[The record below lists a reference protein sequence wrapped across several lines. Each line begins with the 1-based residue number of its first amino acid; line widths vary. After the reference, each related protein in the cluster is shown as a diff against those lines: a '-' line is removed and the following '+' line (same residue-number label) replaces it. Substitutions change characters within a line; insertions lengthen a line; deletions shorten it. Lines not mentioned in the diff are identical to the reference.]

1 VARFGVG
8 ATGTRVSPLS
18 LTSEAG
24 AKGFGGMWLD
34 VLAVLAGIVAVAV
47 TAGVVWR
54 L

>member
-1 VARFGVG
+1 LASGLLE
-8 ATGTRVSPLS
+8 TRVSPLS

-24 AKGFGGMWLD
+24 AKGFGGMWLY

-47 TAGVVWR
+47 TAEVVWR